1 MLYGNSFNILISQG
15 EKRAKEVKAKMYL
28 ECSSKQPESISKM
41 MVGALSVVMERD
53 ALRRQKIEKQ
63 YKKEKKE
70 EEKMEKKLKKL
81 EAEQR
86 EKEAKEKEKEKAS
99 S

>member
-1 MLYGNSFNILISQG
+1 
-15 EKRAKEVKAKMYL
+15 MYL